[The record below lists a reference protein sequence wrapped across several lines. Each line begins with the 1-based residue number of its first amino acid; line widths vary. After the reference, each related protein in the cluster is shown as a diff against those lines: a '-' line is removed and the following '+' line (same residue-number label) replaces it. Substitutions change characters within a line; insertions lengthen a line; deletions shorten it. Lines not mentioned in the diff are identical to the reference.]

1 MKRKTLPSSMQIPG
15 SDASA
20 PRFSLEAWLAS
31 AGVDP
36 AAARA
41 TFLLSG
47 EDVITRLGPK
57 EWAAER
63 GALAFS
69 LPRRSQGRILL
80 HLPREDAA
88 VVAAGP
94 AVTDPSLRVSAIMV
108 YRNVAPPDPPI
119 ARLAE
124 LVAAEPP
131 GSEKAQ
137 GVAER
142 SGSDPGSGAAR
153 DMQNDDNE

>member
-1 MKRKTLPSSMQIPG
+1 
-15 SDASA
+15 
-20 PRFSLEAWLAS
+20 
-31 AGVDP
+31 VDP

-41 TFLLSG
+41 TLLLSG

-63 GALAFS
+63 RSLAFS
-69 LPRRSQGRILL
+69 LPRRSQGRMLL

-94 AVTDPSLRVSAIMV
+94 AVADPSLRVSAIMV
-108 YRNVAPPDPPI
+108 YKSVAPPDSPLAP
-119 ARLAE
+119 LAE
-124 LVAAEPP
+124 LVAAEAP
-131 GSEKAQ
+131 GSGKAQ
-137 GVAER
+137 GDAEG
-142 SGSDPGSGAAR
+142 SGNGPGSGAAR